1 MAPAGQPN
9 LWRFDGSRRGLRAAV
24 PHGRV
29 TRANG
34 FHEKASFVKVNVV
47 TKASTIQ
54 DKTPFPR
61 LPFALTRFGPAPAGR
76 VHDGIRPGLR
86 CCNLKCGL
94 SFGPKPFAQSPRDTG
109 CWAFPICVAAPLT
122 FRS

>member
-1 MAPAGQPN
+1 LCGGV
-9 LWRFDGSRRGLRAAV
+9 GSVALSLLR
-24 PHGRV
+24 P
-29 TRANG
+29 NG

-76 VHDGIRPGLR
+76 VHDGIRPGLNAW
-86 CCNLKCGL
+86 CEL
-94 SFGPKPFAQSPRDTG
+94 
-109 CWAFPICVAAPLT
+109 
-122 FRS
+122 